1 MRHYHAKQLFDGEHF
16 LHDVRLSVSDG
27 LIIGISEQPQKTDVV
42 LDGLVSAGYVDTQ
55 VNGGGGLLFN
65 QQPHLSTLRTM
76 LAAHSQFGTTAML
89 PTLITDSLEVM
100 QRAADA
106 VAEAVQLNEPGIVG
120 VHFEGPHLSIAKR
133 GIHADTQIRSLSDAE
148 LALFCRQDLG
158 KVMITVAPENVTPDL
173 IRDLVKQG
181 VVVALGHSAAT
192 VETVLQAIE
201 AGASGFTHLFNA
213 MSGLSARDPGMI
225 AAALHDSRVY
235 CGLIADLI
243 HVHPYNGQLAYRCKN
258 WQRLML
264 VTDAMA
270 HVGCDLD
277 VLPWL
282 DTQITRHGNK
292 LTLDNGTIAGSAL
305 DMASAVRNAH
315 QHMHIEL
322 GHALNMASL
331 SPATFAGLEQLG
343 QLKVGKQA
351 DFILLDRQLSI
362 VSSWIKGERQVPQT
376 AKAQSKG

>member
-1 MRHYHAKQLFDGEHF
+1 MKHYHAKQLFDGERVIN
-16 LHDVRLSVSDG
+16 DVRLSVNHG
-27 LIIGISEQPQKTDVV
+27 LISSISDQPQKTDVV
-42 LDGLVSAGYVDTQ
+42 LDGLVSAGYIDTQ
-55 VNGGGGLLFN
+55 VNG
-65 QQPHLSTLRTM
+65 
-76 LAAHSQFGTTAML
+76 GTTAML
-89 PTLITDSLEVM
+89 PTLITDSLVVM

-106 VAEAVQLNEPGIVG
+106 VAEAVQLEEPGIVG

-148 LALFCRQDLG
+148 LAVFCRQDLG
-158 KVMITVAPENVTPDL
+158 KVMITVAPENVTPDV
-173 IRDLVKQG
+173 IRDLVKKG
-181 VVVALGHSAAT
+181 VVVALGHSAAD

-225 AAALHDSRVY
+225 AAALNDSRVY

-322 GHALNMASL
+322 GNVLNMASL
-331 SPATFAGLEQLG
+331 SPATFAGLEHLG

-351 DFILLDRQLSI
+351 DFILLDRQLSV
-362 VSSWIKGERQVPQT
+362 VSSWIKGERQATQKAT
-376 AKAQSKG
+376 AHLEG